1 MILHPE
7 ESVNY
12 GMCEDCFD
20 EYLETDEEVTIKDF
34 LRKKKQFVIPRKYEK
49 GVKVKYE

>member
-1 MILHPE
+1 MKGMNDMYCKKCGMILHPE

-20 EYLETDEEVTIKDF
+20 EYLETDEKNMN
-34 LRKKKQFVIPRKYEK
+34 YERVDK
-49 GVKVKYE
+49 I